1 MEKRKLLLINYA
13 MDSKHQVFSHQVD
26 LVNKLAKRFDHVTVL
41 TGSLGVF
48 QVAENVNVICY
59 RWVEGKRFSSLIRF
73 LFTFVRSIK
82 SQKYSVLFS
91 HMTSVQSAF
100 IAPITKLIGL
110 RHFLWYAHTS
120 NNIYLKIARALTDG
134 IITSTSGSCPLD
146 GRKIDPIGQSIDKS
160 VFSKKAKVSWPITK
174 IVHIGRFDPSKDIEV
189 IINTVEKVRHS
200 NPALTLEII
209 GSSSSDKFEEY
220 EREVKNRFLN
230 KPEYSWVKFTSHI
243 SRAELPEV
251 LKSKEAFIHAFQ
263 GSLDKTLVEATFTG
277 LPVVTIN
284 NEYLKI
290 FGFWEPKNQPGSYFL
305 EKELTKLLTL
315 SESELQAEVE
325 RRYEIAVRN
334 HEISGWVD
342 RLVSVLSGQAK

>member
-1 MEKRKLLLINYA
+1 

-26 LVNKLAKRFDHVTVL
+26 LVNKLAKRFDHITVL

-73 LFTFVRSIK
+73 FFIFVRSIK
-82 SQKYSVLFS
+82 SQKFSVLFS

-120 NNIYLKIARALTDG
+120 NNIYLKIARVLTDG
-134 IITSTSGSCPLD
+134 IITSTPGSCPLE
-146 GRKIDPIGQSIDKS
+146 GRKIYPIGQSIDKS
-160 VFSKKAKVSWPITK
+160 IFSKKAKVSWPITEL
-174 IVHIGRFDPSKDIEV
+174 VHIGRFDPSKDIEV

-220 EREVKNRFLN
+220 EREVKNRFVN
-230 KPEYSWVKFTSHI
+230 KAEYSWVKFTPHI
-243 SRAELPEV
+243 SRAELPEI

-277 LPVVTIN
+277 IPVVTIN

-290 FGFWEPKNQPGSYFL
+290 FGFWHKRNQPESDFL

>member
-1 MEKRKLLLINYA
+1 

-134 IITSTSGSCPLD
+134 IITSTPGSCPLD
-146 GRKIDPIGQSIDKS
+146 GRKIYPIGQSIDKS

-209 GSSSSDKFEEY
+209 GSSSSNKFEEY
-220 EREVKNRFLN
+220 EREVKNRFVN
-230 KPEYSWVKFTSHI
+230 KPEYSWVKFTPHI
-243 SRAELPEV
+243 SRAELPEI

-290 FGFWEPKNQPGSYFL
+290 FGFWELKNQPGSYFL

-315 SESELQAEVE
+315 SEVDLQAEVE

>member
-1 MEKRKLLLINYA
+1 

-26 LVNKLAKRFDHVTVL
+26 LVNKLAKHFDHVTVL

-59 RWVEGKRFSSLIRF
+59 RWVEGKRLSSLIRF
-73 LFTFVRSIK
+73 LFIFVRSIK
-82 SQKYSVLFS
+82 SQKFSVLFS

-134 IITSTSGSCPLD
+134 IITSTPGSCPLG
-146 GRKIDPIGQSIDKS
+146 GRKIYPIGQSIDKS
-160 VFSKKAKVSWPITK
+160 IFSKKAKVSWPITK
-174 IVHIGRFDPSKDIEV
+174 LVHIGRFDPSKDIEV

-200 NPALTLEII
+200 NHALTLEFI
-209 GSSSSDKFEEY
+209 GSPSSGKFKEY
-220 EREVKNRFLN
+220 AREVKNRYFD
-230 KPEYSWVKFTSHI
+230 KPEYSWVKFTPHI
-243 SRAELPEV
+243 SRAELPEI

-277 LPVVTIN
+277 IPVVTIN

-290 FGFWEPKNQPGSYFL
+290 FGFWEQKNQPGSDIF
-305 EKELTKLLTL
+305 ENELIKLLTL
-315 SESELQAEVE
+315 SEVDLQAEVE

-334 HEISGWVD
+334 HEISGWID

>member
-1 MEKRKLLLINYA
+1 
-13 MDSKHQVFSHQVD
+13 
-26 LVNKLAKRFDHVTVL
+26 
-41 TGSLGVF
+41 
-48 QVAENVNVICY
+48 
-59 RWVEGKRFSSLIRF
+59 
-73 LFTFVRSIK
+73 
-82 SQKYSVLFS
+82 
-91 HMTSVQSAF
+91 MTSVQSAF

-134 IITSTSGSCPLD
+134 IITSTPGSCPLD
-146 GRKIDPIGQSIDKS
+146 GRKIYPIGQSIDKNI
-160 VFSKKAKVSWPITK
+160 FSRKAKVIWPITK
-174 IVHIGRFDPSKDIEV
+174 LVHIGRFDPSKDIEV

-200 NPALTLEII
+200 NSALTLEII
-209 GSSSSDKFEEY
+209 GSSSSDKFEKY
-220 EREVKNRFLN
+220 EREVKNRYVN
-230 KPEYSWVKFTSHI
+230 KPEYSWVKFTPHI
-243 SRAELPEV
+243 SRAELPEI

-290 FGFWEPKNQPGSYFL
+290 FGFWHQRNQPESDFL

-315 SESELQAEVE
+315 SESELQAEVD
-325 RRYEIAVRN
+325 RRYEIAVGN